1 MVVKK
6 GLKLTCLIVFG
17 LFLWAAS
24 AQAMPLVG
32 MNYNGLYF
40 NNAEVFLNLDN
51 SYDQNTGQPT
61 ITPGDIFWG
70 VYNLQNIKG
79 PTDPA
84 GAFGPEIWHSDPN
97 SNPAEITGYFATQVV
112 NTIPNGAGNTD
123 VIVFGPT
130 QADPNGILNPGEV
143 FRVYED
149 TNKDYNDAYQTIG
162 LQTATNGQLLWSL
175 GLGPSSDGDSTGG
188 YWYSNAPIIIPGPN
202 SPVGTSYAGLNFMG
216 TQNTPDGTSFKA
228 IDDPNETYVNSLVEL
243 WLNSEIFQVHS
254 IGATDPNGN
263 ALFEFSSND
272 PAVVYPIPEPATML
286 LLGTGMIGLVGVGRK
301 KLRVKKS

>member
-1 MVVKK
+1 MVFKR
-6 GLKLTCLIVFG
+6 GFKLTCLIVFG
-17 LFLWAAS
+17 LFLWVAS

-51 SYDQNTGQPT
+51 SYDPATGQPT

-84 GAFGPEIWHSDPN
+84 GAFGPEIWYSASN
-97 SNPAEITGYFATQVV
+97 SHPAEITGYFATQVV
-112 NTIPNGAGNTD
+112 NTIPNGAGSTD

-130 QADPNGILNPGEV
+130 QQDPNGILNPGEV

-149 TNKDYNDAYQTIG
+149 TNKDYNDAYQTVG

-175 GLGPSSDGDSTGG
+175 GLGASSDGDSSGG
-188 YWYSNAPIIIPGPN
+188 YWYSNAPIVIPGPN
-202 SPVGTSYAGLNFMG
+202 SPVGNSYAGLNFIG
-216 TQNTPDGTSFKA
+216 TQNTPDGTNFKA

-243 WLNSEIFQVHS
+243 WLNSEIFQVYS

-301 KLRVKKS
+301 KLRVKS